1 MNRSKDTR
9 RLDASAL
16 TLAIV
21 FYLGAI
27 VISLLWGVATV
38 QAASDVRP
46 ANREEALAI
55 IAEAD
60 AQAQAEMLAALERE
74 LTPLEHE
81 WGVKFLSV
89 NLTAAGYL
97 VKFKY
102 KILDPQNARGM
113 VQRKLSPNPYVVVE
127 KSGAI
132 LKVPFSA
139 KLGSLRSSVRTA
151 NQMQI
156 GKNYFT
162 LFANPGRHVN
172 VGDQITIVFG
182 DLKAI
187 FRDCDKIL

>member
-1 MNRSKDTR
+1 MNHSNKPGPFEDG
-9 RLDASAL
+9 AS
-16 TLAIV
+16 TLATMLYI
-21 FYLGAI
+21 FAIGACLFW
-27 VISLLWGVATV
+27 SVATT

-55 IAEAD
+55 IAKAD
-60 AQAQAEMLAALERE
+60 AHAQTEMLAALQKE

-81 WGVKFLSV
+81 WGIKFLRI

-97 VKFKY
+97 LEFKY
-102 KILDPQNARGM
+102 KILDPQKARGM
-113 VQRKLSPNPYVVVE
+113 VQRKFSPNPYVIVE

-162 LFANPGRHVN
+162 LFANPSRHVN
-172 VGDQITIVFG
+172 AGDQITIVVG
-182 DLKAI
+182 D
-187 FRDCDKIL
+187 FMVEHVVVR

>member
-16 TLAIV
+16 TLATV
-21 FYLGAI
+21 FYIGVI
-27 VISLLWGVATV
+27 VIILLWGVATA

-55 IAEAD
+55 IAKAD
-60 AQAQAEMLAALERE
+60 AHAQAEMLAALEKE

-81 WGVKFLSV
+81 WGIKFLSV

-97 VKFKY
+97 VEFKY
-102 KILDPQNARGM
+102 KILDPQKARGM
-113 VQRKLSPNPYVVVE
+113 VQRKFSPRPYVVVE

-132 LKVPFSA
+132 LLVPFSA

-172 VGDQITIVFG
+172 AGDQITIVVG
-182 DLKAI
+182 D
-187 FRDCDKIL
+187 FMVEHVVVR